1 MTAQYVPL
9 NNTAHKNLKV
19 KQTLE
24 LAEFEKHHMLPL
36 VVQEFMPAAT
46 SFPIIFAKNTDSG
59 EYQPVAVTSLKP
71 ESNKF
76 IKDGKWTQRYVPMQ
90 LRVAPFIAGPDETQE
105 KLLIGINQNST
116 LLSEEEGVALFNED
130 GEQTEFLQDRVKF
143 IGQLFDFRELTKQF
157 VKTLTDHDLLQP
169 KTLTVNG
176 KDGEKANYDGIYMV
190 DEKKLHELS
199 DEAKLELFN
208 KGALSAIYAH
218 LASLNQI
225 DLVMG
230 E

>member
-9 NNTAHKNLKV
+9 NNSVHKNIKV
-19 KQTLE
+19 KQALE
-24 LAEFEKHHMLPL
+24 LKEFEKHHMLPL

-46 SFPIIFAKNTDSG
+46 SFPIIFAKNTESG
-59 EYQPVAVTSLKP
+59 EFQPVAITSLQP
-71 ESNKF
+71 ENNQF

-90 LRVAPFIAGPDETQE
+90 LRVAPFIAGPDETNE
-105 KLLIGINQNST
+105 KLMIGINQNSE
-116 LLSEEEGVALFNED
+116 LLSEEEGVALFDEQ
-130 GEQTEFLQDRVKF
+130 GEQTEFLKDRVKF

-157 VKTLTDHDLLQP
+157 VKTLADHDLLHP

-176 KDGEKANYDGIYMV
+176 KDGAKANYDGIYMV
-190 DEKKLHELS
+190 DEQKLHQLS

-230 E
+230 N